1 MSLETFEKE
10 IKAWN
15 EINRDVP
22 EYRRYQDMVEG
33 LKMNKEVKGLSSY
46 VNDHILKVL
55 ERKEDQTVIKIL
67 DCLGKKFGRLR
78 LEETEE

>member
-1 MSLETFEKE
+1 MG
-10 IKAWN
+10 
-15 EINRDVP
+15 
-22 EYRRYQDMVEG
+22 G
-33 LKMNKEVKGLSSY
+33 LKTNKGVKGLSSY

-78 LEETEE
+78 LEKMDK